1 MRRDT
6 RTKQRLWRWRSNPL
20 RRRDDA
26 VEAWIVLAVWTGI
39 ALGGTLAG
47 LVAGHAV
54 AESFAQ
60 QRAGRHSV
68 PAVLLENTPAVFVTE
83 AGPSRQQVRAKVRWT
98 AADGSTHTGR
108 AKVDTGHKTGSKVRV
123 WTDDQGQLTSEPA
136 TAAQATVFAGYA
148 ATAAALGVGGVTYA
162 VGRVARGRL
171 DRRRIDQ
178 WGREWD
184 QVGPQWI
191 RKTT

>member
-1 MRRDT
+1 M
-6 RTKQRLWRWRSNPL
+6 
-20 RRRDDA
+20 
-26 VEAWIVLAVWTGI
+26 
-39 ALGGTLAG
+39 
-47 LVAGHAV
+47 
-54 AESFAQ
+54 
-60 QRAGRHSV
+60 
-68 PAVLLENTPAVFVTE
+68 
-83 AGPSRQQVRAKVRWT
+83 
-98 AADGSTHTGR
+98 
-108 AKVDTGHKTGSKVRV
+108 
-123 WTDDQGQLTSEPA
+123 

-162 VGRVARGRL
+162 VGRIARGRL